1 LTRIKAASREIFP
14 RLFEILV
21 VVCLVFLAAGE
32 TLWAQQAGGAPQ
44 YVIQRIEFPGTR
56 RIQRDTLLARIFS
69 RPGDP
74 YNPDAL
80 RRDFQALWN
89 TQFFEDIRLEVE
101 DSPDQPYGK
110 IVLFYVTERPIIRRI
125 EYKGNKSITESDI
138 LDAFKQ
144 KKVGLSVESQFDP
157 TKIKRAE
164 VVLKEL
170 LAEHGRQFATVK
182 PTYERIAATNA
193 VKLVFNIDEGPKVK
207 VGTIT
212 IVGNKAFS
220 SRKIIRTMRHDRPI
234 AIPLWLTDIP
244 IMSKTFDRPKLDED
258 LEVGVRGLYQDH
270 GYFKVVVDVKDLKTI
285 DVNRAGIPGP
295 WPGIGAKHGKA
306 TNITI
311 SIEEGAQYRMGKVTF
326 RSADPDQGLIFPAAL
341 LQRAFPLKEGDIFS
355 ADKVRKSL
363 ESFRKLYGDYGYID
377 FNAEPSFDI
386 DDAKKVINMTLAFD
400 QQKQFFVRRIEFSGN
415 TTTRDKVIRRELL
428 LDEGQVYSNRLWEL
442 SLLRLNQLGY
452 FDPIKPENA
461 ELKRNVKA
469 GTVDINLKLKEKGK
483 QSITFNGGVSGLAGS
498 FVGFS
503 YQTNNFLGLGETLTL
518 SAQVGNIQTDI
529 RFGFTEPYLFDRPI
543 STGFTVF
550 ADKFDYNTARQEGL
564 LVGQQVAIDP
574 ALQEN
579 YNTNSK
585 GFTVFASY
593 PLRRSAFT
601 RLGLQYGWSTT
612 NITPFSQAATLL
624 FEFTKFTSLAGPSA
638 LNGIRVSQITPTFSY
653 STVNSQIFP
662 TSGKSIYY
670 GLSFAGGPLQ
680 GNVDTLSNTF
690 TMSYYRPN
698 YHHRNVIAL
707 RVQGAMIT
715 GYGGKEV
722 PPNNRFYM
730 GGETDVRGYEFYTIS
745 PFVFIP
751 YSTSTTVSFFN
762 PQHLNS
768 NGQPTLESVPVNVLE
783 FVPTRPGG
791 DLQSFANLEYRIPLV
806 KSYVSMSL
814 FHDIGF
820 NGILRG
826 SQLQLDPSAT
836 ALLQEQYPN
845 ADFPC
850 QTPLSP
856 CVHIPKNLPIASGTN
871 FRPHTS
877 AGVELDI
884 QIPIIQAPF
893 RIYYAYNYSRLNQT
907 ITPPSGGFYVTP
919 EERESLEQ
927 LGVYSTQIVPA
938 IQNFLAQ
945 ARSSQTI
952 PPGLLEPKTSLRFAV
967 SRTF

>member
-1 LTRIKAASREIFP
+1 MTRIKAASREIFP

-21 VVCLVFLAAGE
+21 VVCLIFLAAGE

-44 YVIQRIEFPGTR
+44 YVIQRIEFIGTR

-101 DSPDQPYGK
+101 HSPDQPNGI

-220 SRKIIRTMRHDRPI
+220 SRKIIRTMRHDRPV

-270 GYFKVVVDVKDLKTI
+270 GYFKVVVDVKNLKTI
-285 DVNRAGIPGP
+285 DVNRGGIPGP

-311 SIEEGAQYRMGKVTF
+311 SIEEGAQYRMGKLTF

-341 LQRAFPLKEGDIFS
+341 LQRAFPLKEGDIFD

-377 FNAEPSFDI
+377 FNAEPNFDI
-386 DDAKKVINMTLAFD
+386 DDAKKVVNLTLAFD

-461 ELKRNVKA
+461 ELKRNTKA
-469 GTVDINLKLKEKGK
+469 GTVDIKLKVKEKGK

-498 FVGFS
+498 FIGFS

-564 LVGQQVAIDP
+564 LLGQQVAINP

-601 RLGLQYGWSTT
+601 RIGLQYGWSTT

-624 FEFTKFTSLAGPSA
+624 FEFTKYTSLAGPSA
-638 LNGIRVSQITPTFSY
+638 LNGIHVSQVTPTFSY
-653 STVNSQIFP
+653 STVDSPIFP
-662 TSGKSIYY
+662 THGKSIYY
-670 GLSFAGGPLQ
+670 GASFAGGPLQ

-698 YHHRNVIAL
+698 YHRRNVIAL
-707 RVQGAMIT
+707 RVQSAMIT

-751 YSTSTTVSFFN
+751 YSTSTTVAFYN

-768 NGQPTLESVPVNVLE
+768 AGQPTLEQVPVNVLE

-791 DLQSFANLEYRIPLV
+791 DLQAFSNLEYRIPLV

-814 FHDIGF
+814 FHDLGL
-820 NGILRG
+820 NGIMRG
-826 SQLQLDPSAT
+826 SQLQLDPSAI

-856 CVHIPKNLPIASGTN
+856 CVHIPKNLPIASGTD

-877 AGVELDI
+877 AGLELDI

-893 RIYYAYNYSRLNQT
+893 RIYYAYNYLRLDQT
-907 ITPPSGGFYVTP
+907 ITPPQGAFYVQP
-919 EERESLEQ
+919 DERESLEQ
-927 LGVYSTQIVPA
+927 LGVYNTQVVPA
-938 IQNFLAQ
+938 IQTFLAQ
-945 ARSSQTI
+945 TRSSQTI
-952 PPGLLEPKTSLRFAV
+952 PPNLIEPKTALRFAV